1 MANLYNM
8 QYIKFTAPNACNGRW
23 TRIGTDNSSADA
35 YDHRDSCVR
44 FSSATWEDG
53 SAGCTCSQNDQFKL
67 VEWLGLPGTVRNTGD
82 CVNEGHSVVAPLT
95 SDVSLTDH
103 LISLNPEKV
112 VEMKIVVGTYL
123 RINDELLKV
132 NLVTG
137 GTLNVTRDEADT
149 TKTTH
154 MLGAMVYA
162 LSEVALESVGV
173 PNPGTTFAS
182 HIILFTTG
190 ACKV

>member
-1 MANLYNM
+1 MAG
-8 QYIKFTAPNACNGRW
+8 GRVLAQT
-23 TRIGTDNSSADA
+23 TRAQTLTTSGT
-35 YDHRDSCVR
+35 
-44 FSSATWEDG
+44 
-53 SAGCTCSQNDQFKL
+53 L
-67 VEWLGLPGTVRNTGD
+67 VCASPRQPG
-82 CVNEGHSVVAPLT
+82 
-95 SDVSLTDH
+95 
-103 LISLNPEKV
+103 
-112 VEMKIVVGTYL
+112 KIVVGTYL